1 MSDLTLLLSRLDA
14 VRRITDSRY
23 IAKCP
28 AHDDGDPSLS
38 IRQLPDSRIL
48 IKCFAGCG
56 ALDILQSPSVS
67 LDWGVLMPDD
77 GLYEPVAERLER
89 EARRDLMVDYLLT
102 VQREGGKLSE
112 EDKALILKRKF
123 SGGGL

>member
-1 MSDLTLLLSRLDA
+1 MSDLSELISRLDG

-23 IAKCP
+23 MAKCP
-28 AHDDGDPSLS
+28 AHSDGDPSLS

-56 ALDILQSPSVS
+56 ALSVLESIS

-102 VQREGGKLSE
+102 VQREGGRLSE
-112 EDKALILKRKF
+112 EDKALILSRRF
-123 SGGGL
+123 SRGDL

>member
-1 MSDLTLLLSRLDA
+1 MSDLNLLLSHLDGA
-14 VRRITDSRY
+14 RRITDSRY

-56 ALDILQSPSVS
+56 ALEVLESVS

-77 GLYEPVAERLER
+77 GLYEPVAERRER
-89 EARRDLMVDYLLT
+89 EARHDMIVDYLLT
-102 VQREGGKLSE
+102 VLREGGRLSE
-112 EDKALILKRKF
+112 EDKALVLKRKF
-123 SGGGL
+123 SGGDL

>member
-28 AHDDGDPSLS
+28 SHDDGDPSLS

-56 ALDILQSPSVS
+56 ALDVLESVS

-77 GLYEPVAERLER
+77 GLYEPVAERRER
-89 EARRDLMVDYLLT
+89 EARHDLMVDYLLT
-102 VQREGGKLSE
+102 VQREGGRLSE
-112 EDKALILKRKF
+112 EDKALVLKRKF
-123 SGGGL
+123 SGGDL

>member
-1 MSDLTLLLSRLDA
+1 MSDLNLLISRLDA

-56 ALDILQSPSVS
+56 ALDVLESVS

-77 GLYEPVAERLER
+77 GLYEPIAERRER
-89 EARRDLMVDYLLT
+89 EARRDLMVEYLLT
-102 VQREGGKLSE
+102 VQREGGRLSE
-112 EDKALILKRKF
+112 EDKALVLKRKF

>member
-1 MSDLTLLLSRLDA
+1 MSDLNLLLSRLDGA
-14 VRRITDSRY
+14 RRINDSRY

-56 ALDILQSPSVS
+56 ALDVLESVS
-67 LDWGVLMPDD
+67 LDWGALMPDD
-77 GLYEPVAERLER
+77 GLYEPVAERRER
-89 EARRDLMVDYLLT
+89 EARHDLMVDYLLT
-102 VQREGGKLSE
+102 VQREGGRLSE
-112 EDKALILKRKF
+112 EDKALVLKRKF
-123 SGGGL
+123 SGGDL

>member
-1 MSDLTLLLSRLDA
+1 
-14 VRRITDSRY
+14 
-23 IAKCP
+23 
-28 AHDDGDPSLS
+28 
-38 IRQLPDSRIL
+38 
-48 IKCFAGCG
+48 
-56 ALDILQSPSVS
+56 
-67 LDWGVLMPDD
+67 MPDD

>member
-28 AHDDGDPSLS
+28 SHDDGDPSLS

-56 ALDILQSPSVS
+56 ALDVLESVS
-67 LDWGVLMPDD
+67 LDWGALMPDD
-77 GLYEPVAERLER
+77 GLYEPIAERRER
-89 EARRDLMVDYLLT
+89 EARHDLMVDYLLT
-102 VQREGGKLSE
+102 VQREGGRLSE
-112 EDKALILKRKF
+112 EDKALVLKRKF
-123 SGGGL
+123 SGGDL

>member
-1 MSDLTLLLSRLDA
+1 MSDLTLLLSRLDG
-14 VRRITDSRY
+14 VRRINDSRY

-28 AHDDGDPSLS
+28 SHDDGDPSLS

-56 ALDILQSPSVS
+56 ALDVLESVS

>member
-1 MSDLTLLLSRLDA
+1 MSDLNLLISHLDG

-23 IAKCP
+23 MAKCP

-56 ALDILQSPSVS
+56 ALDVLESVS

-77 GLYEPVAERLER
+77 GLYEPVADRRER
-89 EARRDLMVDYLLT
+89 EARHDMIVDYLLT
-102 VQREGGKLSE
+102 VLREGGRLSE
-112 EDKALILKRKF
+112 EDKALVLKRKF
-123 SGGGL
+123 SGGDL

>member
-1 MSDLTLLLSRLDA
+1 MSDLNLLLSHLDGA
-14 VRRITDSRY
+14 RRITDSRY

-56 ALDILQSPSVS
+56 ALRRPRICLF
-67 LDWGVLMPDD
+67 
-77 GLYEPVAERLER
+77 RLGR
-89 EARRDLMVDYLLT
+89 VNAR
-102 VQREGGKLSE
+102 
-112 EDKALILKRKF
+112 
-123 SGGGL
+123 

>member
-1 MSDLTLLLSRLDA
+1 MSDLTLLLSRLDG
-14 VRRITDSRY
+14 VRRINDSRY

-56 ALDILQSPSVS
+56 ALDVLESVS

-77 GLYEPVAERLER
+77 GLYEPIAERRER
-89 EARRDLMVDYLLT
+89 EARRDLMVEYLLT
-102 VQREGGKLSE
+102 VQREGGRLSE
-112 EDKALILKRKF
+112 EDKALVLKRKF

>member
-1 MSDLTLLLSRLDA
+1 MSDLNLLLSRFDG
-14 VRRITDSRY
+14 VRRINDSRY

-56 ALDILQSPSVS
+56 ALDVLESVS

-77 GLYEPVAERLER
+77 GLYEPIAERRER

>member
-1 MSDLTLLLSRLDA
+1 MSDLNLLISRLDA

-38 IRQLPDSRIL
+38 IRKLPDSRIL

-56 ALDILQSPSVS
+56 ALDVLESVS

>member
-1 MSDLTLLLSRLDA
+1 MSDLTLLLSRLDG
-14 VRRITDSRY
+14 VRRINDSRY

-56 ALDILQSPSVS
+56 ALSVLESVS

-77 GLYEPVAERLER
+77 GLYEPIAERRER
-89 EARRDLMVDYLLT
+89 EARRDLMVEYLLT

-112 EDKALILKRKF
+112 QDKALILKRKF